1 MMKTKQNTTTV
12 KTAAVAVIAALI
24 MITSA
29 YAGDLEP
36 SAPPAAGGTMKTLDE
51 VEPRIP
57 VNDDTAPGDIYY
69 EHVISSS
76 GSYYLTGDVNTAKGG
91 IQITANNVTLDLCG
105 YNIIGDAGNNGTGLE
120 LDSQS
125 NVEVR
130 NGTVRNFG
138 YEGVRQNYVS
148 ATDHRVINIRSIDN
162 GQAGGGIGIY
172 VHGTNHLVKDCIAS
186 GNSSYGFYVPGSSST
201 ITGCKS
207 YNNTNSGFYTGNG
220 CTVQNNTAYGNG
232 NTGIY
237 VGGGCTVKSNTAY
250 DNNNS
255 GIYVNGGGTVKDNT
269 AYSNQTHGISTN
281 AYCTII
287 NNTVKDNNYDGI
299 NAGSGSTVTG
309 NTVSGNGD
317 DGIYVN
323 SYGVITGN
331 SVHYSEGN
339 GIKAGSDS
347 IVSGNVLRGNN
358 VSEAD
363 YGGIYVY
370 ADCLVKGNNL
380 SANQENNIYVHS
392 SDNAIEEN
400 LVTDCTTGAS
410 GYGIFFATT
419 GNFYANNRASGNS
432 TNYGGSVP
440 AGSGDGGGNAEF

>member
-1 MMKTKQNTTTV
+1 MKTQV
-12 KTAAVAVIAALI
+12 KTNVMTMWAAMAVIAALI

-36 SAPPAAGGTMKTLDE
+36 SAPPGSTMKTLDE

-138 YEGVRQNYVS
+138 YEGVRQNYVLS
-148 ATDHRVINIRSIDN
+148 TDHRVINIRSIDN
-162 GQAGGGIGIY
+162 GQAVGSIGFY

-207 YNNTNSGFYTGNG
+207 YNNSSYGFYTGNGCVIRDNTAYANTSLGIYTGSGCTVNSNTAYDNGTYGIYVGDG
-220 CTVQNNTAYGNG
+220 CTVQNNTAKGN
-232 NTGIY
+232 NSSGIN
-237 VGGGCTVKSNTAY
+237 VGSGCTVKSNTAY
-250 DNNNS
+250 DNNSS
-255 GIYVNGGGTVKDNT
+255 GIYVGSGCTVIGNTARSNT
-269 AYSNQTHGISTN
+269 AYGL
-281 AYCTII
+281 YC
-287 NNTVKDNNYDGI
+287 Y
-299 NAGSGSTVTG
+299 
-309 NTVSGNGD
+309 
-317 DGIYVN
+317 
-323 SYGVITGN
+323 SY
-331 SVHYSEGN
+331 
-339 GIKAGSDS
+339 
-347 IVSGNVLRGNN
+347 
-358 VSEAD
+358 
-363 YGGIYVY
+363 
-370 ADCLVKGNNL
+370 CLVDQNTSYNNGP
-380 SANQENNIYVHS
+380 
-392 SDNAIEEN
+392 N
-400 LVTDCTTGAS
+400 LYTG
-410 GYGIFFATT
+410 T
-419 GNFYANNRASGNS
+419 GCVVG
-432 TNYGGSVP
+432 TNVAP
-440 AGSGDGGGNAEF
+440 